1 MSMFVPYSVAKM
13 GFPLSNNDI
22 GTKKR
27 SFSIKQTNMFFYFFL
42 PVYVLYV
49 SLQDFVS
56 DVHYFVV
63 REYISQLMK
72 NNYSCKSRKYERAA
86 TKIEVQWGKLCELFQ
101 EMVQ

>member
-1 MSMFVPYSVAKM
+1 MFC
-13 GFPLSNNDI
+13 
-22 GTKKR
+22 
-27 SFSIKQTNMFFYFFL
+27 FFFHIFL

-72 NNYSCKSRKYERAA
+72 NNYSCKNRKNERAA
-86 TKIEVQWGKLCELFQ
+86 AKIEVQWGKLCERFQ